1 MDTAPPKSSSSA
13 RTNDLLASLIG
24 EESAVPPSMM
34 MDPEDTAT
42 NTITNAATNA
52 AAGTEIL
59 AASTSFDD
67 DNDEEEDTLFANSAR
82 RQLMERS
89 TNLFHSTVS
98 SNSNT
103 EDHPVVDLFDGIDI
117 VPDAVQEDVNAVSK
131 QTGAGAGAGAVQDLD
146 PLANAMQDQ
155 LHFSQNKDI
164 TNHLHPN
171 PNGYH
176 LGHNDSNHNN
186 NNHNHRSD
194 LNGHGIR
201 RDEDVVEDMPFAD
214 VHDHSPTAVAA
225 ASNVSYRDH
234 SQLTSM
240 TSTAAVSFNNH
251 NNSHA
256 TIVHPHPSTAVT
268 TTTHV
273 TTSIHHQDISQQQQ
287 SYNQMQYLNTP
298 NNAAM
303 AATPTTAGIYP
314 LSNHQNENSNDNLTQ
329 IYATIELPPPQP
341 PKFTNV
347 SVCNPMLIYTQDL
360 HLFSGNK
367 SYWSFHVVSTCSD
380 TGMQHSVRR
389 RFRHFVALE
398 DRLKHCDSC
407 CGSIL
412 PPRPHKHTFEE
423 GGGHVITGGGIQSEE
438 FVARRTKE
446 LNKYVQLLAAH
457 PRAGHAEEFVLFLT
471 LQDDI
476 GTAWPDVSV
485 NALTR
490 LTEGTQNFFSSVV
503 EQVQQHRD
511 PNRSAMASNSLPEA
525 SSYSA
530 NTNLQEEDAAL
541 LSLTCQE
548 SLRIGAVCQ
557 SVPRLEGATVLLKEH
572 AEKTGD
578 VGMELNRIV
587 QMTNKSMSSF
597 SMKSDSVQQD
607 LEGFSSA
614 MIKSGRRS
622 KKMYLD
628 TANALQS
635 YVHQLEI
642 CPNIR
647 HAFMARKTTIVRRL
661 EVRQAADAKARELV
675 GIQQQIQLANSS
687 MQGAVPGSPYFNDPN
702 AHNKMQL
709 LQMDQER
716 LEMEASMSDEQASQS
731 AEHAKEVA
739 AILKQEVARLAK
751 IRKEEWILSMKSLA
765 VSMRDSARDIK
776 LVWEKSSSDIISK

>member
-1 MDTAPPKSSSSA
+1 MDTAPPPKSSSSA
-13 RTNDLLASLIG
+13 RANDLLASLIG
-24 EESAVPPSMM
+24 EETAAAAAASN
-34 MDPEDTAT
+34 EDTAPNPT
-42 NTITNAATNA
+42 RVPPTNAATNTP

-67 DNDEEEDTLFANSAR
+67 EEDTLFANSAR

-98 SNSNT
+98 NHSNQEN
-103 EDHPVVDLFDGIDI
+103 HVRPVVDLFDGIDI
-117 VPDAVQEDVNAVSK
+117 VPDAVQEDVGDVVSEQAVDVS
-131 QTGAGAGAGAVQDLD
+131 AAAAVQDFD
-146 PLANAMQDQ
+146 PLVNAMQDQ
-155 LHFSQNKDI
+155 LHISQKNDVR
-164 TNHLHPN
+164 NHYHPN
-171 PNGYH
+171 DYH
-176 LGHNDSNHNN
+176 MSHNN
-186 NNHNHRSD
+186 NNSSSNQNNLNQRSIS
-194 LNGHGIR
+194 NGHGIR
-201 RDEDVVEDMPFAD
+201 RDEDGVEDMPFAD
-214 VHDHSPTAVAA
+214 VHDRSPTIGA

-240 TSTAAVSFNNH
+240 TSTVAVSYNNH

-256 TIVHPHPSTAVT
+256 TVAHPSATA
-268 TTTHV
+268 THV

-303 AATPTTAGIYP
+303 AATPKAAGIYP
-314 LSNHQNENSNDNLTQ
+314 LSTHQNENSNDNLTQ

-347 SVCNPMLIYTQDL
+347 SVCNPMLVYTQDI

-380 TGMQHSVRR
+380 TGTQHSVRR

-446 LNKYVQLLAAH
+446 LNKYMQLLAAH

-490 LTEGTQNFFSSVV
+490 LAEGTQNFFSSVV

-511 PNRSAMASNSLPEA
+511 PNRTAMASNSLPEA

-587 QMTNKSMSSF
+587 QMTNKSMSGF

-647 HAFMARKTTIVRRL
+647 HAFMARKATIVRRL

-687 MQGAVPGSPYFNDPN
+687 MQGAVPGSPYFNDAN
-702 AHNKMQL
+702 AHHKMQL

-716 LEMEASMSDEQASQS
+716 LEMEASMSDEQATQS
-731 AEHAKEVA
+731 ADHAKEVA

-751 IRKEEWILSMKSLA
+751 IRKEEWILSMMSLA
-765 VSMRDSARDIK
+765 VSMRDSARDVK
-776 LVWEKSSSDIISK
+776 LVWEKSSSDNISK